1 MKALIPLIT
10 TTALFALLV
19 KANSLSQSY
28 KYLILAIYAADCS
41 FHIISFEIILF
52 FPLRIYIP
60 TAFSPNGDGLNDT
73 FGPVGE
79 GINEFKITV
88 YDRWGEVIFTSHDI
102 STKWDGRHKGS
113 PVPFGSYNY
122 ELVASGKEIGQV
134 QKAGSV
140 TLIN

>member
-10 TTALFALLV
+10 TTALFAVGV
-19 KANSLSQSY
+19 KANAQSQAY
-28 KYLILAIYAADCS
+28 KYRILAINAADS
-41 FHIISFEIILF
+41 SVQSISNEINLYL
-52 FPLRIYIP
+52 PLRIYIP

>member
-10 TTALFALLV
+10 TTALFAV
-19 KANSLSQSY
+19 GVNANAQSLAH
-28 KYLILAIYAADCS
+28 KYRIVAINAADS
-41 FHIISFEIILF
+41 SVQSNSHEINLYL
-52 FPLRIYIP
+52 PLRIYIP

>member
-1 MKALIPLIT
+1 MP
-10 TTALFALLV
+10 
-19 KANSLSQSY
+19 
-28 KYLILAIYAADCS
+28 AIS
-41 FHIISFEIILF
+41 KISFLTDLSKTNKNESLNTINYYNSSLCRRQSISNEINLYL
-52 FPLRIYIP
+52 PLRSYIP

>member
-10 TTALFALLV
+10 TTALFAVGV
-19 KANSLSQSY
+19 KANAQSQAH
-28 KYLILAIYAADCS
+28 KYRILAINAADS
-41 FHIISFEIILF
+41 SVQSISNEINLYL
-52 FPLRIYIP
+52 PLRIYIP